1 MPLLMK
7 LPAIAKAAAAALLL
21 LWQCA
26 LALPHG
32 QHHSGPSPNSG
43 FSNETANLFVLPEYD
58 TAQVANQASLQQ
70 IASSS
75 RYVIAQQLR
84 NPRGCAFLRS
94 TSPKGLSWCTREFLK
109 RGKMREER
117 SRGLDGIGGALR
129 RGFYYEQSVRSSELE
144 LWNGRISPPGG

>member
-26 LALPHG
+26 LAMPHG

-75 RYVIAQQLR
+75 RYVNVPDEDIPSAMRPGANQAKRARNILDLSYLGPQAQSCLPSLQQRRLHPKAQDRVRRRAQVRQLL
-84 NPRGCAFLRS
+84 RG
-94 TSPKGLSWCTREFLK
+94 
-109 RGKMREER
+109 
-117 SRGLDGIGGALR
+117 
-129 RGFYYEQSVRSSELE
+129 
-144 LWNGRISPPGG
+144 